1 MPEARTTGERA
12 SFYPQDTPRNY
23 STAME
28 KRLAARIGGKPSK
41 TAGFRLEADLHSEL
55 HFSRIQSASR
65 LTKAWV
71 CVLVVGSSACGCK
84 EEVRTVEHVEGIRIE
99 LQVHPLGDFEVLG
112 HSHVREPVTRADERV
127 ATKVAVATQA
137 RRGECDVGR
146 RSSVRRS
153 IRLDSAAPAIC
164 PIRVGNPAHSGD
176 TGIGA
181 AVSAMA
187 QIEVATHIYAG
198 AVVNISHATAAVGVR
213 TGQGRWARSER
224 LPVRTSLEL

>member
-1 MPEARTTGERA
+1 MPEARTTRGRA
-12 SFYPQDTPRNY
+12 GFFPRDTPGND

-28 KRLAARIGGKPSK
+28 KRLAAGIGSKPSK
-41 TAGFRLEADLHSEL
+41 TTSFRLEADLHAKL
-55 HFSRIQSASR
+55 HFARIQSASR
-65 LTKAWV
+65 LTEAWV
-71 CVLVVGSSACGCK
+71 CVLVVGSSARGGK

-137 RRGECDVGR
+137 RRRECDVGR
-146 RSSVRRS
+146 RGSVRRS

-164 PIRVGNPAHSGD
+164 PFRVGNPAHSGD

-187 QIEVATHIYAG
+187 QIEVATNIYAG
-198 AVVNISHATAAVGVR
+198 TVVNISH
-213 TGQGRWARSER
+213 
-224 LPVRTSLEL
+224 